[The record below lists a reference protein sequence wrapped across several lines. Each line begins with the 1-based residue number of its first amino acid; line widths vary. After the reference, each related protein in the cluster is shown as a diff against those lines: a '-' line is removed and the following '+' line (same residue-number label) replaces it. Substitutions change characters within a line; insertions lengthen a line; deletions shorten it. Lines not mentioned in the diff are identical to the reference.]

1 MFLTVLP
8 SVALDIDTATAMP
21 ILLDAA
27 AVVRQGV
34 PGTRTILSG
43 YQAPRTPRLRD
54 RGCGFPFTPHRMWA
68 RL

>member
-1 MFLTVLP
+1 LAL
-8 SVALDIDTATAMP
+8 VALDIDTATEMP
-21 ILLDAA
+21 ILLDTA

-34 PGTRTILSG
+34 PGTRTILG
-43 YQAPRTPRLRD
+43 AYQAPRAPRLRD